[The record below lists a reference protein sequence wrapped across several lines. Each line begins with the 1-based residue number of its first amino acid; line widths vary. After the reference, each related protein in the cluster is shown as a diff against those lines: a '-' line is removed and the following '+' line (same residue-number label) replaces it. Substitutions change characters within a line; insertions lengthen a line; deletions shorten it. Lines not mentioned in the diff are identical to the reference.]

1 MTYINYMNQLWRS
14 AMMSPIP
21 ASEIALFAYLVNEC
35 NKRFWQMPFACST
48 TRISND
54 LCVSRQTVIKAR
66 AHLSKRRLISFTEG
80 KSRHVPSTYMLIN
93 WTDDLTVELTDGLT
107 HDLTHDLTHLK
118 DKEKDNL
125 IKSDSTNFSFKERE
139 KNGNDTQNR
148 RRGIKEIPTTA
159 SSYEGTF

>member
-35 NKRFWQMPFACST
+35 NKRFWQMPFVCST

-54 LCVSRQTVIKAR
+54 LCVSRQTIITAR
-66 AHLSKRRLISFTEG
+66 EHLVKRRLISFTEG
-80 KSRHVPSTYMLIN
+80 KSRHVASTYMLIN

-107 HDLTHDLTHLK
+107 HDLTHIK
-118 DKEKDNL
+118 DIDKDNF
-125 IKSDSTNFSFKERE
+125 IKSDSTFFSFKERVN

-148 RRGIKEIPTTA
+148 RRGIKEISSTT
-159 SSYEGTF
+159 SSYEGSF